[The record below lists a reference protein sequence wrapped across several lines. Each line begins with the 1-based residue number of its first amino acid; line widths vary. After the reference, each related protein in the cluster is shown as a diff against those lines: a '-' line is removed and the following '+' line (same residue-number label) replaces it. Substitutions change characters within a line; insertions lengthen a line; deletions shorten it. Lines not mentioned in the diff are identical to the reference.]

1 MFSTEMILVH
11 IPSAL
16 KKAEKTREELT
27 KDELRKLTADFAA
40 AVADTFCG
48 TDIHSYELM
57 SAEIDHDYPEPVIFA
72 DEDWETFTSYLDE
85 CDQGQKLQASHLLDF
100 LRDNTGTTDVGE
112 LLDRLLLSHDRGA
125 TAGEVDER
133 VWNMDYLDQGAW
145 ALRMIAQ
152 FIKGT
157 FMFESGF
164 YDSFRKTALVPFY
177 EKLKNKRE
185 DWALVIF
192 WCFG

>member
-1 MFSTEMILVH
+1 MYSTEMILVH

-16 KKAEKTREELT
+16 KSAGKSRDELKKEELIRLVE
-27 KDELRKLTADFAA
+27 DYAA
-40 AVADTFCG
+40 GVVDSFCG

-57 SAEIDHDYPEPVIFA
+57 SEEIDHDYPEPVVFA
-72 DEDWETFTSYLDE
+72 DEDWDAFTSYLDE
-85 CDQGQKLQASHLLDF
+85 CDQGQKLQASHLLEF

-112 LLDRLLLSHDRGA
+112 ILDTLLLSHDRGA
-125 TAGEVDER
+125 SAGEMDER

-164 YDSFRKTALVPFY
+164 YDSFRKTALIPFY
-177 EKLKNKRE
+177 EKLKNKKA